1 MGVTCLPPSLPISP
15 PSLDPAGREGASAW
29 QHAGPPGST
38 RAHTGS
44 LALWL
49 LGAEGR
55 ARLRGADTHRSAT
68 STSTS
73 CRTRR
78 SNFSLRAGRGGRTR
92 GEKVG
97 SRVGEGKVHLGG
109 LARGEGAPGPP
120 GTACVTVQPTRA
132 PSRPLLNA
140 LLPPAQLS
148 HPTGNTA
155 SGFTSERTP
164 SSPLTAPAGRK
175 VTGE

>member
-1 MGVTCLPPSLPISP
+1 MPSSFPSHLSSLPR
-15 PSLDPAGREGASAW
+15 PSGQGGSQCLAPCRATRQHEGPHW
-29 QHAGPPGST
+29 LP
-38 RAHTGS
+38 GS
-44 LALWL
+44 LAP
-49 LGAEGR
+49 EGR
-55 ARLRGADTHRSAT
+55 GQSQAQRGTHRSAT

-92 GEKVG
+92 GEKVE

-109 LARGEGAPGPP
+109 LAHGEGAPGPP

-140 LLPPAQLS
+140 PLPPAQLS

-164 SSPLTAPAGRK
+164 SSPSQPRRAGR
-175 VTGE
+175 